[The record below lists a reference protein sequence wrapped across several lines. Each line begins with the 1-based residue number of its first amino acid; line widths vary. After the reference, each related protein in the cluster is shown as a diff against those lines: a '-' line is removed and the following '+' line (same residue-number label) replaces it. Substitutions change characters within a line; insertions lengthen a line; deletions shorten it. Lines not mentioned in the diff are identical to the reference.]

1 MPGQDSTTFVLIR
14 AMFNCGGLAT
24 AVTVTVKEQAA
35 FGVVPFVIVV
45 PMTTVRRGLSWHV
58 EVEHDANNGL
68 SETSYVQCELLRAV
82 RREQLVRRLGPIDA
96 ATSAEVSDVLRTLL
110 NLGRW

>member
-1 MPGQDSTTFVLIR
+1 MMTNASRPVWPWSMITDPAGMVMSSP
-14 AMFNCGGLAT
+14 ALAI
-24 AVTVTVKEQAA
+24 
-35 FGVVPFVIVV
+35 FSRSLF
-45 PMTTVRRGLSWHV
+45 
-58 EVEHDANNGL
+58 EHDANNGL

-82 RREQLVRRLGPIDA
+82 SRERLVRRLGPIDA

>member
-1 MPGQDSTTFVLIR
+1 MASVDEIWLTDFGAAQHAEPASRRPSLVVGPP
-14 AMFNCGGLAT
+14 
-24 AVTVTVKEQAA
+24 EA

-82 RREQLVRRLGPIDA
+82 SRERLVRRLGPIDA